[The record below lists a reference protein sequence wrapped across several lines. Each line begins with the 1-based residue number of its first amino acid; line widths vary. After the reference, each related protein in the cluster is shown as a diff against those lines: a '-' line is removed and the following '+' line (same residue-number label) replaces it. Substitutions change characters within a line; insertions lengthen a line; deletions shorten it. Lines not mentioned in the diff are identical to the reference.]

1 MISKTVFIKIQDS
14 DDCYDDETSD
24 IEYNFNFVED
34 NETINERFNSFFD
47 VSERSDSKQNWF
59 R

>member
-47 VSERSDSKQNWF
+47 VSERSDSNNKWF

>member
-1 MISKTVFIKIQDS
+1 MIGKTVFIKIQDS
-14 DDCYDDETSD
+14 DEHYEGETSD